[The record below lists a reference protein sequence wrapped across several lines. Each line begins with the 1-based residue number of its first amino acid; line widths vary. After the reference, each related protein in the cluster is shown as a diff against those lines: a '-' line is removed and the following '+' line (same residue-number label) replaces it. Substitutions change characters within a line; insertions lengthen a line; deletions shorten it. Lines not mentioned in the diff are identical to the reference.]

1 MYTMESFEASQ
12 ERGIYTTYYTR
23 IQALV
28 GWLRWRS
35 KEAMLRSRS
44 GAVCKQ
50 DNPVIVITVII
61 ISVHF
66 IWGGGGQTRRKQK
79 LPLVKK
85 EWSLILSER
94 ERECWSFL
102 WFEQCSYFVWVQTV
116 WSRLVFVFIHHS
128 RGVAL
133 SDIDV
138 LGNYL
143 CSAKHQALVWCCC

>member
-28 GWLRWRS
+28 GWFRWRS

-50 DNPVIVITVII
+50 DNPVIVITIII

-66 IWGGGGQTRRKQK
+66 IWGEGGQTRRKQK
-79 LPLVKK
+79 LLLVKK

-94 ERECWSFL
+94 ERESVGHFCGLNNALILSGFRQYGVVLFL
-102 WFEQCSYFVWVQTV
+102 FSSITVVELPYLILMSWEITYVQPNT
-116 WSRLVFVFIHHS
+116 
-128 RGVAL
+128 
-133 SDIDV
+133 
-138 LGNYL
+138 
-143 CSAKHQALVWCCC
+143 KP